1 MAQILFFLIIIFV
14 IADFA
19 LEQTLS
25 ILNRKMLS
33 PIIPEKLKGIYEEEK
48 YAKQQNYTLTN
59 SRFSDYTRLFTLA
72 IELAM
77 LLLGGFAWVDEWVR
91 SFPQNEIVVS
101 LSFFAVLYIG
111 NEILTLP
118 FAIYNTFWIEEKFG
132 FNKTTPKTFV
142 LDLIKSLVL
151 SVVLMGGVL
160 WLVLWLY
167 QKLGDSFWLATWG
180 ALSLFSLVMLL
191 FYSEWIVPLFNK
203 QKPLEEGELRTAI
216 ESFCGKAGFSLK
228 NIFVIDGSKRSTKA
242 NAYFTGFGKKKR
254 VVLFDTLIE
263 QLNTEEVVAVLA
275 HEVGHYKRKHVVSS
289 LIISFVQSF
298 VLLYLLSI
306 FLKYPVSA
314 EILGVAQPS
323 FHIGVVVF
331 GLLYQPVSTVLG
343 LVMNLFSRRNE
354 YQADAFAGNY
364 GLGDALVSGL
374 KKISVHALSNLNPHP
389 AYVFVHYSHPTL
401 LQRMEK
407 IRDLTPALPKGKGD
421 EMLILSK

>member
-1 MAQILFFLIIIFV
+1 MAHILFFLIIIFV
-14 IADFA
+14 VADFA

-25 ILNRKMLS
+25 VLNRKMLS
-33 PIIPEKLKGIYEEEK
+33 PIIPDKLKGIYEEEK

-91 SFPQNEIVVS
+91 GFSQNEIVIS
-101 LSFFAVLYIG
+101 LAFFAVLYIG

-118 FAIYNTFWIEEKFG
+118 FTIYNTFWIEEKFG

-142 LDLIKSLVL
+142 LDLVKSLAL
-151 SVVLMGGVL
+151 SVVLMGGIL

-216 ESFCGKAGFSLK
+216 ESFCEKAGFSLT

-275 HEVGHYKRKHVVSS
+275 HEVGHYKRKHVISS

-298 VLLYLLSI
+298 VMLYLLSI

-314 EILGVAQPS
+314 EILGVSQPS

-343 LVMNLFSRRNE
+343 LVMNLFYRKNE
-354 YQADAFAGNY
+354 YQADAFANDY
-364 GLGDALVSGL
+364 GLGEALVNGL

-407 IRDLTPALPKGKGD
+407 IGDLTPALPKGKGD
-421 EMLILSK
+421 EVLTLSK

>member
-1 MAQILFFLIIIFV
+1 MAQTLFLLIILFV
-14 IADFA
+14 VADFA

-33 PIIPEKLKGIYEEEK
+33 PIIPVKLKGIYDDEK

-91 SFPQNEIVVS
+91 TIAQNEIVIS

-118 FAIYNTFWIEEKFG
+118 FSIYNTFVIEEKFG

-142 LDLIKSLVL
+142 LDIFKSLAL
-151 SVVLMGGVL
+151 SIVLMGGIFTL
-160 WLVLWLY
+160 ILWLY
-167 QKLGDSFWLATWG
+167 QKLGENFWLATWG

-203 QKPLEEGELRTAI
+203 QKPLEEGDLRSAI
-216 ESFCGKAGFSLK
+216 EAFSQKAGFNLK
-228 NIFVIDGSKRSTKA
+228 NIYVMDGSKRSTKA

-263 QLNTEEVVAVLA
+263 QLSVEEVVAVLA
-275 HEVGHYKRKHVVSS
+275 HEVGHYKKKHVISS
-289 LIISFVQSF
+289 LFISFAQSF
-298 VLLYLLSI
+298 VLLYLLSL
-306 FLKYPVSA
+306 FLKYPISA
-314 EILGVAQPS
+314 EVLGASKPS
-323 FHIGVVVF
+323 FHIGIVVF
-331 GLLYQPVSTVLG
+331 GLLYQPVSTLLG
-343 LVMNLFSRRNE
+343 LLMNQFSRHNE
-354 YQADAFAGNY
+354 YQADAFANAY
-364 GLGDALVSGL
+364 GLGGALVSGL

-401 LQRMEK
+401 LQRMSK
-407 IRDLTPALPKGKGD
+407 IESISIPTNVK
-421 EMLILSK
+421 